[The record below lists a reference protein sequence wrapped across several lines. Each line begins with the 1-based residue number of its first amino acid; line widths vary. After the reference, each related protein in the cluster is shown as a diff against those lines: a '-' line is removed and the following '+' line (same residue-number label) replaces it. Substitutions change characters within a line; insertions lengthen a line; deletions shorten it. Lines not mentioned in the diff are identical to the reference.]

1 MNHMKKNQHIIITA
15 VLVVVVGV
23 AAFFAGTM
31 YQKSQRATFALNGQ
45 AGQFQGRQGGGFRG
59 GNAGFGGGAN
69 GFRPVVGEIISS
81 DTNGITVKLEDGSS
95 KIVIVSDK
103 TTINKAA
110 TGTKDDLKTGEKVAA
125 FGSQN
130 SDGSIT
136 AQSIQLNPTMR
147 VVTREKTV
155 TK

>member
-1 MNHMKKNQHIIITA
+1 MKKNKNIIVTA
-15 VLVVVVGV
+15 ILVVIVGS
-23 AAFFAGTM
+23 AAFFAGM
-31 YQKSQRATFALNGQ
+31 KYQQSKKTTFALNGQ
-45 AGQFQGRQGGGFRG
+45 PGQFQGRQGGGFRG
-59 GNAGFGGGAN
+59 GNTGFGGG
-69 GFRPVVGEIISS
+69 GVRPVLGEIISS
-81 DTNGITVKLEDGSS
+81 DSNGITVKLDDGSS

-103 TTINKAA
+103 TAINKAA
-110 TGTKDDLKTGEKVAA
+110 TGTREDLKTGEKVAA

-147 VVTREKTV
+147 VVTREKSV